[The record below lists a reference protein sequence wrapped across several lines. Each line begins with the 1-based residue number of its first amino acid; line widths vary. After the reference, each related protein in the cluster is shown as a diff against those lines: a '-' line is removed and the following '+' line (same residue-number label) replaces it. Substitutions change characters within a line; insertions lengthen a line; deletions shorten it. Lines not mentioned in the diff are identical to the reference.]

1 MERKEKHLNVLI
13 PLGWWEGLRLLAY
26 QSGVEQH
33 KTVTVSDVVRE
44 AIEEK
49 LKQQEEDK

>member
-1 MERKEKHLNVLI
+1 MSKEQKHLNVLI
-13 PLGWWEGLRLLAY
+13 PFDWWEGLRSLAY
-26 QSGVEQH
+26 QSGVDQQ